1 VTGLHLSCDTHT
13 NTACCG
19 AVPLRAPVAGTYAAA
34 ARLWISSSDRAWI
47 PEGTGSAC
55 LPSRWQC
62 DGPEAGDA
70 GTVRGTFPVP
80 GQPASRSTACSRP
93 SGILARHQKRRAV
106 HMSVPMPNA
115 THRRARSSSCPCS
128 STYLLAARAP
138 PPAPPWLRRP
148 SHPNAMQRLQLPS
161 AATACAARRV
171 LSHSFSPH
179 SEAPSFFQRNPT
191 LQAAGA

>member
-1 VTGLHLSCDTHT
+1 M
-13 NTACCG
+13 
-19 AVPLRAPVAGTYAAA
+19 
-34 ARLWISSSDRAWI
+34 
-47 PEGTGSAC
+47 
-55 LPSRWQC
+55 
-62 DGPEAGDA
+62 
-70 GTVRGTFPVP
+70 RGTFPVP

-106 HMSVPMPNA
+106 HMSVPRGRAVPAVAAPTPHQATKCLGGPMPMPNA

-148 SHPNAMQRLQLPS
+148 SHPNAMQRLPS

-179 SEAPSFFQRNPT
+179 SEAPSFFSEKPYTTGCRSLNCH
-191 LQAAGA
+191 AGATACRMHLPWMLLGTRI

>member
-1 VTGLHLSCDTHT
+1 MSVPRGR
-13 NTACCG
+13 
-19 AVPLRAPVAGTYAAA
+19 AVPAVAVPRCRPHPPTRPPNASAP
-34 ARLWISSSDRAWI
+34 
-47 PEGTGSAC
+47 C
-55 LPSRWQC
+55 
-62 DGPEAGDA
+62 
-70 GTVRGTFPVP
+70 
-80 GQPASRSTACSRP
+80 
-93 SGILARHQKRRAV
+93 
-106 HMSVPMPNA
+106 PMPNA

-179 SEAPSFFQRNPT
+179 SEAPSFFSEKPYTTGCRSLNCH
-191 LQAAGA
+191 AGATACRMLLPWMLLGTRI